1 MWQHIY
7 HNIFII
13 IYTPLPDAFNKFS
26 FNFSFPETSTKLAI
40 LVVQNY
46 RFVIDKD
53 MNRRVNGKV
62 QCLVL
67 IPLQSGII
75 VIKIGHTGRKLK
87 KKHLAE

>member
-1 MWQHIY
+1 M
-7 HNIFII
+7 
-13 IYTPLPDAFNKFS
+13 PDAFNKFS
-26 FNFSFPETSTKLAI
+26 FNFSFAETSTQLAL

-53 MNRRVNGKV
+53 MKRRVNGNK

-67 IPLQSGII
+67 ISMQSGII